1 LTAPARAPASL
12 LPARPRV
19 DETERGAAEL
29 RPRYE
34 DITQDGRVALTA
46 LMPGL
51 GATGWS
57 AIERTHKSALGYF
70 RREGILPILRRLVL
84 VGGDGPFS
92 VHAPLA
98 FDGCFR
104 LARERG
110 GDRLFLNMWMDADAP
125 VATTF
130 GPPPAPD
137 APRALAGRAFA
148 EHVITRPFAPP
159 AERKVT
165 RLDAPGF
172 ELREGEQHEHT
183 FEPAESLLSSSGSG
197 SGSGSASPPALEDA
211 GDILFGM
218 MHTDSNQHV
227 NSLVY
232 PRLFEEALVRRV
244 ANPALLARAVE
255 LRWRKPFFA
264 GDRARLR
271 LAMLDDRTAVGT
283 FTPAS
288 STDGR
293 PSCVVR
299 MTLG

>member
-1 LTAPARAPASL
+1 
-12 LPARPRV
+12 
-19 DETERGAAEL
+19 
-29 RPRYE
+29 
-34 DITQDGRVALTA
+34 
-46 LMPGL
+46 
-51 GATGWS
+51 
-57 AIERTHKSALGYF
+57 
-70 RREGILPILRRLVL
+70 
-84 VGGDGPFS
+84 
-92 VHAPLA
+92 
-98 FDGCFR
+98 
-104 LARERG
+104 
-110 GDRLFLNMWMDADAP
+110 MWMDADAP

-130 GPPPAPD
+130 GPPPGPD

-165 RLDAPGF
+165 RLDAPGI
-172 ELREGEQHEHT
+172 ELHEGEQHEHT
-183 FEPAESLLSSSGSG
+183 FEPAESLLSGSG
-197 SGSGSASPPALEDA
+197 SGSPSPPHLEDA
-211 GDILFGM
+211 GEILFGM

-232 PRLFEEALVRRV
+232 PRVFEEALVRRV
-244 ANPALLARAVE
+244 ADPTLLARAVE

-271 LAMLDDRTAVGT
+271 MAMLDDRTAVGT

-288 STDGR
+288 SADGK